1 MKQWIGTT
9 GMAIDI
15 INYRPSWQ
23 KLRVSTLAE
32 YNPYGGMSMYDG
44 AKDGI
49 ARMLN
54 YINDADPSKQLPED
68 SYVAGEITRMR
79 TTQVEEYYARVYRVN
94 RFLVAAHNG
103 MSRIQNKA
111 DVLDLITSAISM
123 VEPHINLKAADS
135 YAAKWDWDVVRFELE
150 ELWRQERGWFIAIQ
164 DDMRERVVEK
174 DKQAD
179 EMMTFIAI
187 MKEVNSL
194 GSAV

>member
-1 MKQWIGTT
+1 MS
-9 GMAIDI
+9 IDVV
-15 INYRPSWQ
+15 NYRPSWQ

-32 YNPYGGMSMYDG
+32 YNPYGGMSSFDG
-44 AKDGI
+44 VVDGI

-54 YINDADPSKQLPED
+54 YIKDTDPSKQLPED
-68 SYVAGEITRMR
+68 SYVSGEITRMR

-94 RFLVAAHNG
+94 RFLVAAING
-103 MSRIQNKA
+103 MSRNPTKA
-111 DVLDLITSAISM
+111 DVLAKLKEAHDI
-123 VEPHINLKAADS
+123 VEPHVSLKHVDS

-187 MKEVNSL
+187 MREVNSL
-194 GSAV
+194 GTAS

>member
-1 MKQWIGTT
+1 
-9 GMAIDI
+9 MAIDI

-23 KLRVSTLAE
+23 KLRVSTLSE

-54 YINDADPSKQLPED
+54 YINDADPSKQLPEN
-68 SYVAGEITRMR
+68 SYVAEEITRMR
-79 TTQVEEYYARVYRVN
+79 TTQVEEYYARIYRVN

-103 MSRIQNKA
+103 MSRIQNKV
-111 DVLDLITSAISM
+111 DVLDLIADAINT
-123 VEPHINLKAADS
+123 VEPHLNLKAGDS
-135 YAAKWDWDVVRFELE
+135 YAKKSNWDVVRFELE
-150 ELWRQERGWFIAIQ
+150 EMWRQERGWFIAIQ
-164 DDMRERVVEK
+164 DDMRERIVEK

-194 GSAV
+194 GTAI

>member
-1 MKQWIGTT
+1 MS
-9 GMAIDI
+9 IDI

-23 KLRVSTLAE
+23 KLRVSTLSE
-32 YNPYGGMSMYDG
+32 YNPYGGMAMYDG

-54 YINDADPSKQLPED
+54 YIKDADPSQQLPEN
-68 SYVAGEITRMR
+68 SYVAAEMTRMG

-103 MSRIQNKA
+103 MLRLQNKA
-111 DVLDLITSAISM
+111 DVLEVIQDGIN
-123 VEPHINLKAADS
+123 VVQPHINLKAADN
-135 YAAKWDWDVVRFELE
+135 YASKWSWDVVRFELE

-174 DKQAD
+174 SKTAD
-179 EMMTFIAI
+179 DMVTFIAI

-194 GSAV
+194 GNPTG